1 MSLAERLQEDD
12 VKDLPDWAASELLN
26 ASDASLP
33 IIVSWE
39 PTQIG
44 IGQIMTT
51 LGAVE
56 GAALLDQLVVVAE
69 EDAVVRWGLKVME
82 SSGLDLSLQTTREQI
97 SDLVT
102 ANLITEVQKESL
114 FALSKKER
122 HPSWSEYN
130 QVEVTARTVG
140 LARGGI

>member
-1 MSLAERLQEDD
+1 MTLTERLQEDD

-26 ASDASLP
+26 APDASLP

-39 PTQIG
+39 PTRIG
-44 IGQIMTT
+44 VGQIMTT

-56 GAALLDQLVVVAE
+56 GADLLDQLVVAAE
-69 EDAVVRWGLKVME
+69 QDAIIRWGLKVME
-82 SSGLDLSLQTTREQI
+82 GSGLDLSLQTTREQV
-97 SDLVT
+97 SGLVT
-102 ANLITEVQKESL
+102 IGFITEAQKESL

>member
-12 VKDLPDWAASELLN
+12 VKDLPDWEAAEVLN
-26 ASDASLP
+26 APDSSLP

-44 IGQIMTT
+44 VGQIMTT

-69 EDAVVRWGLKVME
+69 EDAVVRWGFKVME
-82 SSGLDLSLQTTREQI
+82 SSGLDLSLQTTREQV

-102 ANLITEVQKESL
+102 AGLITEVQKESL
-114 FALSKKER
+114 FNLSKRER
-122 HPSWSEYN
+122 FPSWSEAN
-130 QVEVTARTVG
+130 NTFVDARAVG